1 MSADANSTDPVA
13 GRPRFY
19 VILMTAASLA
29 GALVIIAFTLGMY
42 SWEAIA
48 ISVVAGVVIGV
59 PLGILITRRMK
70 RDDPAWDETRNRPK
84 PPATSDRV
92 G

>member
-1 MSADANSTDPVA
+1 MPADATSTDPVA

-29 GALVIIAFTLGMY
+29 GALVIVAFTLGMY

-48 ISVVAGVVIGV
+48 ISVAAGAIIGV
-59 PLGILITRRMK
+59 PLGILFTRWMK
-70 RDDPAWDETRNRPK
+70 RDDPAWDESRDRPK
-84 PPATSDRV
+84 PPARSDRV